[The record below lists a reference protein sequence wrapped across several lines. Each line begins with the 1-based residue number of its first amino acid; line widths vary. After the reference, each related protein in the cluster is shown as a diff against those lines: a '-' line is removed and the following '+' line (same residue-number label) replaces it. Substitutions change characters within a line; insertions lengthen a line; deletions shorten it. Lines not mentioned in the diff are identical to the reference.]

1 MQTQIPEWL
10 LEQIDNQ
17 SVTDILI
24 SSDGCLIDPGS
35 VTNDRGAGT
44 ILALSVLI
52 FIFGLFTVAAV
63 FGTQMLAFTR
73 VQATTETIALA
84 AADALRG
91 VSSGNPCIVA
101 KDIASDSQ
109 IVLERCRIVGFEVF
123 IETSVE
129 TFGFVLSARA
139 RAGPS

>member
-1 MQTQIPEWL
+1 VR
-10 LEQIDNQ
+10 Q
-17 SVTDILI
+17 S
-24 SSDGCLIDPGS
+24 SGS
-35 VTNDRGAGT
+35 ITNDRGAGA

-73 VQATTETIALA
+73 IQATTETIALA

-101 KDIASDSQ
+101 KDIASDNQ

-139 RAGPS
+139 RAGPG

>member
-1 MQTQIPEWL
+1 VR
-10 LEQIDNQ
+10 Q
-17 SVTDILI
+17 SSGSITD
-24 SSDGCLIDPGS
+24 
-35 VTNDRGAGT
+35 DRGAGA

-73 VQATTETIALA
+73 IQATTETIALA

-91 VSSGNPCIVA
+91 VSSGSPCVVA

-123 IETSVE
+123 IETNAE
-129 TFGFVLSARA
+129 TLGFVLIARA
-139 RAGPS
+139 RAGPG

>member
-1 MQTQIPEWL
+1 MRQ
-10 LEQIDNQ
+10 
-17 SVTDILI
+17 
-24 SSDGCLIDPGS
+24 GPGS
-35 VTNDRGAGT
+35 IVSDRGAGT
-44 ILALSVLI
+44 ILALSILI
-52 FIFGLFTVAAV
+52 FIFGLFIVASV

-73 VQATTETIALA
+73 IQAITESIALA
-84 AADALRG
+84 AADALIG

-129 TFGFVLSARA
+129 TFGFVQTARA
-139 RAGPS
+139 RAGPG